1 MIPLAFLVD
10 NSSQTVP
17 IAISSLTG
25 DRLMDVTTTAA
36 ASLISIVP
44 TLIFFL
50 LFQRTLSRG
59 ITAGAVK

>member
-1 MIPLAFLVD
+1 MLVFFFIWTWNDYMIPMAFLID

-17 IAISSLTG
+17 IAIASLSG
-25 DRLMDVTTTAA
+25 DRLMDVTTTAS

-50 LFQRTLSRG
+50 LF
-59 ITAGAVK
+59 